1 MNIDKSFFG
10 EGGRGLTIKLYP
22 VKGKQVRD
30 IFELQRTAI
39 FDGSKFQK
47 NHSAIY

>member
-1 MNIDKSFFG
+1 MNIDKSFFF
-10 EGGRGLTIKLYP
+10 RKLTIKLYP

-47 NHSAIY
+47 IIPRSIEKR